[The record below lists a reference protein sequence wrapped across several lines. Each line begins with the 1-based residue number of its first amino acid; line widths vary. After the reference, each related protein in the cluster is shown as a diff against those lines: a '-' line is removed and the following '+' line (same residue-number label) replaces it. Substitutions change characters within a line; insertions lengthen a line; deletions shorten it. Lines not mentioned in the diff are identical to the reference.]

1 MIAQL
6 TGKVVMLDLTE
17 TVLDVNGVG
26 YAVSIPMS
34 TYDAMPREGGV
45 VTLLTSLQVREDSLQ
60 LFGFATKQER
70 ALFELLITVNGIGA
84 RTALAILSSMNVGSF
99 CSALANGDVK
109 TLKRINGVGP
119 RTAER
124 MILELRDK
132 VEKIIPECAFGTLP
146 AEAVQS
152 QELEDALRAL
162 EQLGF
167 QRSKIQKPV
176 TDLALAMPE
185 AERSSENIIRKSLQI
200 LNR

>member
-1 MIAQL
+1 
-6 TGKVVMLDLTE
+6 MLDLTE

-34 TYDAMPREGGV
+34 TYDAMPREGETA
-45 VTLLTSLQVREDSLQ
+45 TLLTSLQVREDSMQ
-60 LFGFATKQER
+60 LFGFATKRER
-70 ALFELLITVNGIGA
+70 AVFELLITVNGIGA
-84 RTALAILSSMNVGSF
+84 RTALAILSSMNIASL

-132 VEKIIPECAFGTLP
+132 IEKIAPECAFGTIP
-146 AEAVQS
+146 ADMAKS

-167 QRSKIQKPV
+167 QRTKIQKAV
-176 TDLALAMPE
+176 TDMVAGMPE